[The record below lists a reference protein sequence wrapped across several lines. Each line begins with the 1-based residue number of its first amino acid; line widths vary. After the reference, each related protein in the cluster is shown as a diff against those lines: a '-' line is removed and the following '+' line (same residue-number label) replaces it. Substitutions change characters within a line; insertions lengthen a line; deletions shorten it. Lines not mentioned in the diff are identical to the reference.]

1 MSFKPPSYSHQ
12 LFTIQLPN
20 QFAQNRTILY
30 LCTQSALSQILQPL
44 HNLRY
49 AVRNELLKDFHPST
63 RPIPPLLS
71 GTLSN
76 SHSVSL
82 FLHFVQDRKSKF
94 YRNTYEKEY
103 ATRQKY
109 YAENKTLNSALH
121 KTTHISWRYTYICL
135 QWNSMSCSVMYRW
148 SSHQVSHYENSMYWT
163 DLTLSK

>member
-1 MSFKPPSYSHQ
+1 MSFKPPSYRHQ

-49 AVRNELLKDFHPST
+49 AVGNELLKDFHPST

-71 GTLSN
+71 GTPSN

-94 YRNTYEKEY
+94 YRNTLWRGICIMQQGRN
-103 ATRQKY
+103 TMQKTKLSIQHCTKQLIS
-109 YAENKTLNSALH
+109 AEDIHVFVCNG
-121 KTTHISWRYTYICL
+121 ISCL
-135 QWNSMSCSVMYRW
+135 AVLCITG
-148 SSHQVSHYENSMYWT
+148 HH
-163 DLTLSK
+163 